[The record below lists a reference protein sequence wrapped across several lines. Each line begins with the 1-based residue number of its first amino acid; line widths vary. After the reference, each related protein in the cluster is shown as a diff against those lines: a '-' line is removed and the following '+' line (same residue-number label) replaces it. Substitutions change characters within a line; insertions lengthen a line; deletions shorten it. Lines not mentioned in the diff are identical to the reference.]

1 MTINGLVLASQ
12 LKLCRKAEF
21 YIYIYIITFLP
32 VIKYE
37 KGFILYRFAIL
48 FLFFLRKTA

>member
-1 MTINGLVLASQ
+1 MTINGLFLASQ

-37 KGFILYRFAIL
+37 KGFKKKKKKKKSGGI
-48 FLFFLRKTA
+48 